1 MGQIVNKEKDGR
13 FKLRL
18 ASMVDL
24 LFTKQEKPAW
34 GTNVVILEQVCRG
47 KQREDALCLKIK
59 MER

>member
-18 ASMVDL
+18 AAMVDL

-47 KQREDALCLKIK
+47 KQQEDALCLKIK